1 MRLYHYEK
9 VNGSAFGEAL
19 IDYLTRIGKEVPESL
34 LKGISP
40 EMRKSE
46 HGKPYFSGSELCEIF
61 FSRSHTNETEVVC
74 FAENEV
80 GVDCE
85 DLKWRSSQPGRIRQ
99 YEKIAKRHFTEDEQ
113 EYIAFGEP
121 LDKERFFDVWT
132 AKEAYTKYTGKGF
145 SEGFQSFSVFNR
157 PDVRIITNRLEGAQ
171 HIVCSICTSLDEMPI
186 DSLVGNRGQ

>member
-19 IDYLTRIGKEVPESL
+19 IDYLTQTGKNVPESL
-34 LKGISP
+34 QKGISP
-40 EMRKSE
+40 EMKKSE
-46 HGKPYFSGSELCEIF
+46 HGKPYFSESELCGIF
-61 FSRSHTNETEVVC
+61 FSRSHTNESEVVC
-74 FAENEV
+74 FSENEV

-85 DLKWRSSQPGRIRQ
+85 DLKWRSTQIGRIRQ
-99 YEKIAKRHFTEDEQ
+99 YEKIAKRYFTEDEQ

-121 LDKERFFDVWT
+121 LAEERFFDVWT

-157 PDVRIITNRLEGAQ
+157 PDVKIITNRLEGAQ
-171 HIVCSICTSLDEMPI
+171 HIVFSICTSLDEMPGE
-186 DSLVGNRGQ
+186 SLAVNRR